1 MRFLTF
7 FSIIFHKNR
16 RHDFGHNVYK
26 KYVNFKVEWTILFHH
41 IVDIHLILLQ
51 KSIFY
56 RQNELNML
64 IDRSKLS
71 FMISQPQNLR
81 DMIYMV
87 FTYIISLFN
96 YKRLFCMV
104 LCLFNFKYQ
113 IFTVLFL
120 FFVIVILIKSPN
132 YFSPLT
138 ISLLIKA
145 V

>member
-1 MRFLTF
+1 MFVF
-7 FSIIFHKNR
+7 FKKKIIYEI
-16 RHDFGHNVYK
+16 DS
-26 KYVNFKVEWTILFHH
+26 
-41 IVDIHLILLQ
+41 VDIHLILLQ

-71 FMISQPQNLR
+71 FMISQPQNSR